1 MAAFLFCTMKRV
13 IFYFDGF
20 NFYNGLKDK
29 SKLLPKWK
37 NYYWLDLVK
46 FCTEFLDKDHSLI
59 KVKYF
64 TAPPSDD
71 KKRSRQSAF
80 FSANKLLNGDLVEI
94 INGKYQNKDIKCK
107 KCTQI
112 FWGQEEKRTDV
123 NIAISMLMDC
133 VLNNTDILVLIS
145 ADSDQI
151 PTLQSIKSNFPDKKV
166 KVYFPPERSSADIL
180 SISKPIVFLGDNEQ
194 KFEKSIMPTIVANGM
209 KTYTKPDNWKK

>member
-1 MAAFLFCTMKRV
+1 MKRV

-29 SKLLPKWK
+29 SGKLPHWK

-46 FCTEFLDKDHSLI
+46 FCNEFLDKEEHELI

-64 TAPPSDD
+64 SAPPGDD

-80 FSANKLLNGDLVEI
+80 FSANKLLNGETVEI
-94 INGKYQNKDIKCK
+94 INGKYQNKEINCK
-107 KCTQI
+107 KCNGVFT
-112 FWGQEEKRTDV
+112 GQEEKRTDV
-123 NIAISMLMDC
+123 NIAVSMIMDC
-133 VLNNTDILVLIS
+133 VLDKADILILIS

-151 PTLQSIKSNFPDKKV
+151 PTIQTIKSNFPSKKV

-180 SISKPIVFLGDNEQ
+180 SISKPIIFLGDNES
-194 KFEKSIMPTIVANGM
+194 KFKNAVMPTIVTNGL
-209 KTYTKPDNWKK
+209 KKYTKPDNWKQ